1 MIAITAECAHQ
12 RRWPGPRQAS
22 LKRVTIIT
30 TRDPHK
36 SYCLVEIMSQ
46 PALQLTDRF
55 DLANP
60 EARPLLL
67 IGNPNVGKS
76 LLFTRLT
83 NRYVTVSNFPGTTV
97 EMTTARADIDGT
109 SRLIIDTPGIN
120 SLLPQSQDEVV
131 ARDLLLLGSDMQVA
145 QIGDVA
151 NLRRTLLLTLQ
162 LSEYAVRFSLI
173 LNMADELKSLEAGP
187 DVETLTTALGVP
199 VVLVSALRRWN
210 IGRLKQDLGAAA
222 LSSMTTRYP
231 LAIEEGVTSVVAALL
246 PHAPHLASRGVGLC
260 ILAGDATLRP
270 LLAVCCPPLTL
281 ILLDEIRAAAQRRLS
296 TPTGVVIAH
305 CRVAYIDQLL
315 GSIQQASIGRDDAT
329 SQKIG
334 AICMHRIWGFPILA
348 LVLAL
353 AWLLVG
359 KIGAGTLVDFM
370 QTQVFENR
378 INPVAIRVMDT
389 IAPFPHRHEISE
401 SVLTAVYSGAAATLP
416 QKVSQIVHDLL
427 VGPYGVITMALTYAI
442 AIVLPVVLTFF
453 SLFGL
458 LEDSGYLP
466 RLAVLLHRGFRRIGL
481 NGKAVLPMVLGL
493 GCDTMATLTT
503 RILDSKKQATIVT
516 LLLALG
522 VPCSAQLGVIL
533 AMLAPLGFAAAA
545 IWLGVTLMTI
555 LLAGWAASRVLPGD
569 SGDFMLE
576 IPPMR
581 VPKLSNIAIKVAAR
595 TEWYLKEAVPLFI
608 VGTLLLYV
616 LDATGGLKV
625 LQTVMGPLI
634 VKGLGLPIEATNAFV
649 IGFLRRD
656 YGAAGLFALQ
666 RAGSLNPN
674 QAVIALTV
682 ITLFIPCIANLLVML
697 KEQGAR
703 MGWAIAAFIIIYSFG
718 IGAAMNGIFRILG
731 VSL

>member
-1 MIAITAECAHQ
+1 
-12 RRWPGPRQAS
+12 
-22 LKRVTIIT
+22 
-30 TRDPHK
+30 
-36 SYCLVEIMSQ
+36 MSQ
-46 PALQLTDRF
+46 LAHKNRL
-55 DLANP
+55 DLDNP
-60 EARPLLL
+60 ESPPLLL
-67 IGNPNVGKS
+67 VGNPNVGKS

-83 NRYVTVSNFPGTTV
+83 NRYVTVSNYPGTTV
-97 EMTTARADIDGT
+97 EMTTALADIGGT
-109 SRLIIDTPGIN
+109 SRLIIDTPGVN
-120 SLLPQSQDEVV
+120 GLLPQSQDEVV
-131 ARDLLLLGSDMQVA
+131 ARDLLLQSKDLQVA

-162 LSEYAVRFSLI
+162 LSEYAVRFSLV
-173 LNMADELKSLEAGP
+173 LNMADELKSMEEGPNVEA
-187 DVETLTTALGVP
+187 LSAALGIP
-199 VVLVSALRRWN
+199 VVAVSALRRWN
-210 IGRLKQDLGAAA
+210 IGRLKQDLAAA
-222 LSSMTTRYP
+222 ARSSMATPYP
-231 LAIEEGVTSVVAALL
+231 RALEEGVTSVLAALM
-246 PHAPHLASRGVGLC
+246 PHAPQLANRGVALS

-270 LLAVCCPPLTL
+270 LLTASCPQPVLTH
-281 ILLDEIRAAAQRRLS
+281 LDEIRALAQRQLAA
-296 TPTGVVIAH
+296 PAGVAIAH
-305 CRVAYIDQLL
+305 CRVAAVDRLL
-315 GSIQQASIGRDDAT
+315 GSIQQAAVGRDDAK

-334 AICMHRIWGFPILA
+334 AVCMHRVWGPLILL

-353 AWLLVG
+353 AWFFVG
-359 KIGAGTLVDFM
+359 KIGAGTLVDFT
-370 QTQVFENR
+370 QTQVFER
-378 INPVAIRVMDT
+378 WINPVAIRAMD
-389 IAPFPHRHEISE
+389 AVARFPHQHEITD
-401 SVLTAVYSGAAATLP
+401 SVLTAVYTGAATTVPEKIAR
-416 QKVSQIVHDLL
+416 IVHDLL

-442 AIVLPVVLTFF
+442 AIVLPVVITFF
-453 SLFGL
+453 TLFGL

-533 AMLAPLGFAAAA
+533 AMLAPLGLVAAA

-555 LLAGWAASRVLPGD
+555 VLAGWAASKVVPGD

-581 VPKLSNIAIKVAAR
+581 IPRLSNILIKVAAR

-616 LDATGGLKV
+616 LDATGGLKA
-625 LQTVMGPLI
+625 LQTLLGPLI
-634 VKGLGLPIEATNAFV
+634 VNGLGLPIETTNAFV

-666 RAGSLNPN
+666 RAGSLNAN

-703 MGWAIAAFIIIYSFG
+703 MGWAIAAFIVVYSFG
-718 IGAAMNGIFRILG
+718 IGAAMNGLFKLFG

>member
-1 MIAITAECAHQ
+1 MSHLAH
-12 RRWPGPRQAS
+12 RNR
-22 LKRVTIIT
+22 L
-30 TRDPHK
+30 
-36 SYCLVEIMSQ
+36 
-46 PALQLTDRF
+46 
-55 DLANP
+55 DLDSA

-67 IGNPNVGKS
+67 VGNPNVGKS

-83 NRYVTVSNFPGTTV
+83 NRYVTVSNYPGTTV
-97 EMTTARADIDGT
+97 EMTTALADIDGT

-120 SLLPQSQDEVV
+120 GLLPQSQDEVV
-131 ARDLLLLGSDMQVA
+131 ARDLLLQGSDLQVA

-151 NLRRTLLLTLQ
+151 NLRRTLLLSLQ

-173 LNMADELKSLEAGP
+173 LNMADELKSVEEGPNAEA
-187 DVETLTTALGVP
+187 LSHALAVP
-199 VVLVSALRRWN
+199 VVVVSALRRWN
-210 IGRLKQDLGAAA
+210 IGRLKQDLGAASV
-222 LSSMTTRYP
+222 SSMATRYP
-231 LAIEEGVTSVVAALL
+231 SAIEEGVASVVAALL
-246 PHAPHLASRGVGLC
+246 PHAPQLANRGVALC

-270 LLAVCCPPLTL
+270 LLTASCSSQILA
-281 ILLDEIRAAAQRRLS
+281 LLDEVRAGAQLKLS
-296 TPTGVVIAH
+296 TPMGVAIAH
-305 CRVAYIDQLL
+305 CRVAAVDQLL
-315 GSIQQASIGRDDAT
+315 NSIQQASIGRDDAK
-329 SQKIG
+329 SQTIG
-334 AICMHRIWGFPILA
+334 AICMHRFWGIPILI

-353 AWLLVG
+353 AWLIVG
-359 KIGAGTLVDFM
+359 KIGAGTLVDLM
-370 QTQVFENR
+370 QTEVFERR
-378 INPVAIRVMDT
+378 INPVAIRAMDAV
-389 IAPFPHRHEISE
+389 APFPHRHEVVDA
-401 SVLTAVYSGAAATLP
+401 VLSATYSGTAATMP
-416 QKVSQIVHDLL
+416 EKVSQTVHDLL
-427 VGPYGVITMALTYAI
+427 VGPYGVVTMALTYAI

-453 SLFGL
+453 TLFGL

-466 RLAVLLHRGFRRIGL
+466 RLAVLLHRGFRLIGL

-545 IWLGVTLMTI
+545 IWLGITLMTI
-555 LLAGWAASRVLPGD
+555 ALAGWAASRVLPGD

-581 VPKLSNIAIKVAAR
+581 VPRLSNIAIKVAAR

-616 LDATGGLKV
+616 LDATGGLQFLQKV
-625 LQTVMGPLI
+625 LGPII
-634 VKGLGLPIEATNAFV
+634 VNGLGLPIEATNAFV

-666 RAGSLNPN
+666 RAGNLNAN

-703 MGWAIAAFIIIYSFG
+703 MGWAIAAFIILYSFG
-718 IGAAMNGIFRILG
+718 VGAAMNGIFRLFG